1 MEMLTYIVYFIRTVF
16 IEGIVIN
23 LSIFLLTNTRLHW
36 RRIVISGI
44 ILGLCIYIVR
54 LLPIH
59 YGVHTLILLI
69 LIIGLNVSISKINLF
84 NSIIY
89 GLFICVMMYI
99 IELLYYLMY
108 VKVIGLDE
116 STIVG
121 VNIISTLVSLPPI
134 LTSLLVFF
142 LISKIKQMK
151 V

>member
-99 IELLYYLMY
+99 LNCY
-108 VKVIGLDE
+108 
-116 STIVG
+116 T
-121 VNIISTLVSLPPI
+121 T
-134 LTSLLVFF
+134 
-142 LISKIKQMK
+142 
-151 V
+151 

>member
-142 LISKIKQMK
+142 LISKIKQRK